1 MPSPIRVRNARGELI
16 DAAEVS
22 ASDAKNG
29 FGRILDQ
36 VAKDGG
42 VTITRRRQPF
52 AVVIP
57 IETYARLAGAEAGVL
72 NTLSAEFDALLARMQ
87 APGMA
92 KAMQRAFDMPPE
104 ALGHAAVRAAVG
116 VATPRRAKAASS
128 HERATKTR
136 ARRG

>member
-1 MPSPIRVRNARGELI
+1 MANPIRVRNARGELI

-57 IETYARLAGAEAGVL
+57 IETYARLAGAEAGAL

-116 VATPRRAKAASS
+116 AAAPRRAKVVSG

>member
-1 MPSPIRVRNARGELI
+1 MPNPIRIRNARGELV

-36 VAKDGG
+36 VASNGG
-42 VTITRRRQPF
+42 VTITRRRQPI
-52 AVVIP
+52 AVVLP
-57 IETYARLAGAEAGVL
+57 VETYRRLAGAEAATL
-72 NTLSAEFDALLARMQ
+72 DTLSAEFDVLLARMQ

-92 KAMQRAFDMPPE
+92 DAMQRAFETPPA
-104 ALGHAAVRAAVG
+104 ALGHAAVRVARGIAASG
-116 VATPRRAKAASS
+116 RAKSVSGHKRPAKS
-128 HERATKTR
+128 R